1 MNNEEKILEILT
13 QMQDRMDR
21 MEAKQDQTNDRLT
34 RMEADISG
42 LKTDVSDLKTGQAK
56 MEADISGIKVRLD
69 VDIQKQIDQLV
80 DGQDLLYQKLT
91 RVEGVAD
98 KTKEKVDVIYA
109 TVTQHSKDIIELKQ
123 AK

>member
-21 MEAKQDQTNDRLT
+21 MEAGQAQMRAEQAHTNDRLA
-34 RMEADISG
+34 R
-42 LKTDVSDLKTGQAK
+42 

-91 RVEGVAD
+91 RVEGVTD
-98 KTKEKVDVIYA
+98 ETKEKVDVIYA
-109 TVTQHSKDIIELKQ
+109 TVTQHSKEIIELKQ

>member
-13 QMQDRMDR
+13 QIQT
-21 MEAKQDQTNDRLT
+21 EQSHTNDRLT
-34 RMEADISG
+34 RMEA
-42 LKTDVSDLKTGQAK
+42 KQAQTDERLAK

-91 RVEGVAD
+91 RVERVAD
-98 KTKEKVDVIYA
+98 EMKEKVDVIYA
-109 TVTQHSKDIIELKQ
+109 TVAQHSKDIIELKQ